1 MKCMAKTKDHVY
13 KAIIYNNNKTACDL
27 SRVQIYKTH
36 QMEGVDIVGKLLA
49 LTTIVELPSLSHT
62 LLVSFLNR
70 GDIKLMS

>member
-1 MKCMAKTKDHVY
+1 MKCMARTKDHVY
-13 KAIIYNNNKTACDL
+13 KAIIYNNNKTACNL

-49 LTTIVELPSLSHT
+49 LTTIVELPLSLT
-62 LLVSFLNR
+62 LLVCILNR

>member
-49 LTTIVELPSLSHT
+49 LTTIVELPLSLT
-62 LLVSFLNR
+62 LLVSLLNR

>member
-1 MKCMAKTKDHVY
+1 MARTKDHVY
-13 KAIIYNNNKTACDL
+13 KAIIYNNNKTACNL

-49 LTTIVELPSLSHT
+49 LTTIVELPLSLT

>member
-13 KAIIYNNNKTACDL
+13 KAIIYNNNKTACNL

-49 LTTIVELPSLSHT
+49 LTTIVELPLSLT
-62 LLVSFLNR
+62 LLVSLLNR

>member
-1 MKCMAKTKDHVY
+1 MKCMARTKDHVY

-49 LTTIVELPSLSHT
+49 LTTIVELPLSLT

>member
-49 LTTIVELPSLSHT
+49 LTTIVELPLSLT
-62 LLVSFLNR
+62 LLVCILNR

>member
-49 LTTIVELPSLSHT
+49 LTTIVELPLSLT